1 MLSRP
6 TQNLVSSLPQHETS
20 LRASPYTDRV
30 RAALTSSLI
39 LLITLAGCARDVD
52 NFNPQIVI
60 TQPLAG
66 VILSNTKTVV
76 KGYAYDDRG
85 INKLVV
91 ADTDLLTD
99 PAFKNQRGRKLV
111 RFAFTA
117 SSIAPGR
124 TSYKLRAVDIS
135 GRSTERELEL
145 VSDVTKPSLEKVS
158 LEGQIN
164 TVSITGTAKDNLK
177 VAQIIVDGIQLNI
190 APAPSVPFYRV
201 VPRTRNVTVVVKDS
215 VGNTFTE
222 NFRSPPA
229 PPPPPPAVTQTLNPD
244 GTTTTPTTT
253 TPRRRRRRARSTT
266 QVTQPTPPATT
277 TNTP

>member
-1 MLSRP
+1 M
-6 TQNLVSSLPQHETS
+6 
-20 LRASPYTDRV
+20 
-30 RAALTSSLI
+30 RAALTSSLV
-39 LLITLAGCARDVD
+39 LLVTLAGCARDVD

-99 PAFKNQRGRKLV
+99 PAFKNQRGKKLV

-124 TSYKLRAVDIS
+124 TSYKLRAVDVS

-164 TVSITGTAKDNLK
+164 TVSITGTAKDNVK

-190 APAPSVPFYRV
+190 APAPNVPFYRV

-229 PPPPPPAVTQTLNPD
+229 PPPPPPPPAVTETTNPD
-244 GTTTTPTTT
+244 GTATTT

-266 QVTQPTPPATT
+266 PLEQPRATPPATT